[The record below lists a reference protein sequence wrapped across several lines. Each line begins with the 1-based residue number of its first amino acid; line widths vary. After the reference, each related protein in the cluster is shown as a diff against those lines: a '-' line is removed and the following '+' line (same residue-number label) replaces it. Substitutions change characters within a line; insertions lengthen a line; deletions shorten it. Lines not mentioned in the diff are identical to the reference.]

1 MKKTIILV
9 SAALAMAA
17 FVPVHGHQSATRTQ
31 VAEEPDTAVVDTDM

>member
-17 FVPVHGHQSATRTQ
+17 FVPVHGPEVFDIRRIEFSDIFVKT
-31 VAEEPDTAVVDTDM
+31 